1 MQFKSNNNFN
11 DYRKIALLLTLLL
24 FIQGCVNLASDP
36 RTSGTIIED
45 QAIELKI
52 FNLIGADKALKNK
65 IRINVTSY
73 DNNVLLT
80 GEALT
85 KKTRA
90 RVVEHVRRVIKV
102 QEIYNE
108 ITVMPLSS
116 LKIRN
121 NDAWITTKVKTKL
134 FNDKG
139 LGTFHT
145 KAVTDKGV
153 VYLMGLITHKEADVV
168 TDTVRRIPGVRR
180 VVRVFEYQD

>member
-1 MQFKSNNNFN
+1 MQFKDIIKFAVL
-11 DYRKIALLLTLLL
+11 ITTLL

-36 RTSGTIIED
+36 RTSGTIVED

-52 FNLIGADKALKNK
+52 SNRIQADKTLKNRV
-65 IRINVTSY
+65 RINITSY

-85 KKTRA
+85 EELRK
-90 RVVEHVRRVIKV
+90 RVIEHASKVIKV
-102 QEIYNE
+102 EEIYNE
-108 ITVMPLSS
+108 IAVMPLSS
-116 LKIRN
+116 FKVRN
-121 NDAWITTKVKTKL
+121 NDAWITTKIKTKL

-145 KAVTDKGV
+145 KAVTDRGI
-153 VYLMGLITHKEADVV
+153 VYLMGLVTRKEADIV
-168 TDTVRRIPGVRR
+168 TDIVRRIKGVRR